1 MQPED
6 IDKLFRDRLQGH
18 APTPPAFLWDKL
30 EAELQPA
37 RKKRPVMWLY
47 ASAAVLTLLLV
58 AGGAW
63 LLRTG
68 GLTPAPADMA
78 TVVSRPSAPA
88 VSQPQSANEA
98 IEKEISTAQATA
110 TPASASSLSKAVA
123 TAAPAP
129 AKQQTTTTT
138 ASAPRNTQRLAAT
151 ENRAVAAATPRPAQP
166 ERTVK
171 TEPVPT
177 ITPEPLPAA
186 LASTTTTPE
195 PAAPLGP
202 IEVEVRRQTQAPVA
216 LASNGPA
223 SRPLLGSLI
232 RHARNVL
239 RGDQVTLAEAGLPET
254 VTVQA
259 RVAGHTLTKV
269 IQL

>member
-37 RKKRPVMWLY
+37 HKKRPVMWLY
-47 ASAAVLTLLLV
+47 ASAAVVALLL

-68 GLTPAPADMA
+68 PQSASSIEMA

-88 VSQPQSANEA
+88 ISQPATASEA
-98 IEKEISTAQATA
+98 IEKEISTPQATA
-110 TPASASSLSKAVA
+110 ASPSASTLSKAVA

-129 AKQQTTTTT
+129 ARQQPTTNN
-138 ASAPRNTQRLAAT
+138 ASAPRTTRGLAAT
-151 ENRAVAAATPRPAQP
+151 ENRAVAAATPRPAHP

-171 TEPVPT
+171 AEPIPT
-177 ITPEPLPAA
+177 ITPEPVPAA
-186 LASTTTTPE
+186 LASTTTTPV

-223 SRPLLGSLI
+223 SRPRLGSLI

-239 RGDQVTLAEAGLPET
+239 RGDQVNLAEAGLPET

>member
-47 ASAAVLTLLLV
+47 ATAAVIAVLLL

-68 GLTPAPADMA
+68 PLAPASVDMA
-78 TVVSRPSAPA
+78 TVVTRPADQA
-88 VSQPQSANEA
+88 ISQPQPGNQA
-98 IEKEISTAQATA
+98 IEKEISTPQATVTQA
-110 TPASASSLSKAVA
+110 PASTLSKAVA
-123 TAAPAP
+123 TAT
-129 AKQQTTTTT
+129 Q
-138 ASAPRNTQRLAAT
+138 ASAKGQRTTKPASTRRNTAGMAAT
-151 ENRAVAAATPRPAQP
+151 ENRAVAAATSRPAQP

-171 TEPVPT
+171 AEPIPTLSPEKVPAT
-177 ITPEPLPAA
+177 

-195 PAAPLGP
+195 PAAPQGS
-202 IEVEVRRQTQAPVA
+202 IEVEVRRHTQAPVA
-216 LASNGPA
+216 LASNALA
-223 SRPLLGSLI
+223 SRPRLGSII
-232 RHARNVL
+232 RQARNAL
-239 RGDQVTLAEAGLPET
+239 RGDQVSLADAGLPES

>member
-47 ASAAVLTLLLV
+47 ASAAVLTLLML

-68 GLTPAPADMA
+68 GLAPAPADMA
-78 TVVSRPSAPA
+78 AVVTRPSAPA
-88 VSQPQSANEA
+88 VSQPQSSNQGF
-98 IEKEISTAQATA
+98 EKEISTPQATA
-110 TPASASSLSKAVA
+110 TTAPASTLSKAVA

-129 AKQQTTTTT
+129 ARQQPTTNN
-138 ASAPRNTQRLAAT
+138 ASAPRTTRGLAAT
-151 ENRAVAAATPRPAQP
+151 ENRAVAAATPRPAHP

-171 TEPVPT
+171 AEPIPT
-177 ITPEPLPAA
+177 ITPEPVPAA
-186 LASTTTTPE
+186 LASTTTTPV

-223 SRPLLGSLI
+223 SRPRLGSLI

-239 RGDQVTLAEAGLPET
+239 RGDQVNLAEAGLPET